1 MLREI
6 EAHRSRRRRS
16 ESIRMLQLLEV
27 AYLIATSISKRMV
40 GVGQELI

>member
-6 EAHRSRRRRS
+6 EVHRSLLRRS

-27 AYLIATSISKRMV
+27 ASLIATSISKRMV
-40 GVGQELI
+40 GEEQGLI